1 MNIMVIIIIFWIIIL
16 VWLFWDI
23 IRDCTYKINKWFE
36 INLGWFF
43 INGHKLSAWIKHLN
57 KKYGKK

>member
-1 MNIMVIIIIFWIIIL
+1 MVIIISFWIIIS

-43 INGHKLSAWIKHLN
+43 IKGHKLSAWIKHLN